1 MAHPDTKTRL
11 DNILFYGIVLLLA
24 LFVFRVFEPFLEPL
38 GWAGVLVVV
47 FYTPSQACSSGN
59 FIAAPRPPIST
70 IGVTLILI
78 LPVLGDNF
86 SFRSRRRAGHAQPS
100 DRDRRGTIRLDRP
113 RLGVARGEDSS
124 GAPVGHRFDR
134 AGGRDPSRR
143 IARRASGRD
152 LSQCRRVSLR
162 SLCHIVCALL
172 FFPRCGFDSRRL
184 QERAAVRGVAP
195 QKRFSTKRA
204 TLSSRASPR
213 VSSSERCTAWW
224 AASRFAIVGLPAPIF
239 WAIVMA
245 FLSLLPVVGSW
256 PIWLPA
262 AIWLISTGHWGR
274 GAVVLL
280 LCGGAASLT
289 DSFLRPHLIG
299 GRSSLNGLLVFVSV
313 LGGIACFG
321 MLGIVLGPIV
331 VATALSLLSGYS
343 GAHEGAG

>member
-11 DNILFYGIVLLLA
+11 DNIFFYGIVLLL
-24 LFVFRVFEPFLEPL
+24 LLLVFRVFEPFLVPL

-47 FYTPSQACSSGN
+47 FYTPYTMLERRFQRGKAAA
-59 FIAAPRPPIST
+59 IAT

-78 LPVLGDNF
+78 LPVLGIIFLSVREGVEARHSLQTAIAAGQFGWVGRAWSWLVLKIPAGDRPNISALAQQGATKF
-86 SFRSRRRAGHAQPS
+86 GGLLPEQVGAIFRNVAVFFFDLFVTLFALFYFFRDADSILAGFKSVLPFEESRRKKILNEA
-100 DRDRRGTIRLDRP
+100 
-113 RLGVARGEDSS
+113 
-124 GAPVGHRFDR
+124 
-134 AGGRDPSRR
+134 
-143 IARRASGRD
+143 RD
-152 LSQCRRVSLR
+152 LIFASVTTSL
-162 SLCHIVCALL
+162 IIGALHGL
-172 FFPRCGFDSRRL
+172 VG
-184 QERAAVRGVAP
+184 GI
-195 QKRFSTKRA
+195 T
-204 TLSSRASPR
+204 
-213 VSSSERCTAWW
+213 
-224 AASRFAIVGLPAPIF
+224 FAIVGLPAPIF